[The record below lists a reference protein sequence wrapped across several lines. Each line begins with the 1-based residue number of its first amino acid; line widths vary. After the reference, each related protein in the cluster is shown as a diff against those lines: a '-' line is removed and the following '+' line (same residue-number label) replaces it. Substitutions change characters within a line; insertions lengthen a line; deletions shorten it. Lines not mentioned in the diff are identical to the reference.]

1 MKNSSAYKIIILL
14 TTSACMV
21 QWPGHASA
29 QNSANVPAGG
39 SAKISS
45 NKSFRDCA
53 DCPHMVTIPGGSFSM
68 GSAATEVGRRKDGD
82 PAHPV
87 KISTFAMG
95 KTEITRGQFAQFVK
109 ATGYTTG
116 NKCWIIDN
124 GKYEDRSGNWGR
136 IGFKQDNNHPVVCI
150 SWNDANAY
158 TKWLARK
165 TGKPYRLPSEAEWEY
180 AARGKTLTARYW
192 GESPN
197 AACTY
202 ANVAD
207 KTIKE
212 TIKVANA
219 WKGHNCKD
227 GFAYTAPV
235 GSFKANAYGLNDM
248 LGNVWEWTQ
257 DSYHKNYEGAPADGS
272 AWQDEEEKRVLR
284 GGSWYDAP
292 RFVRSAGRDKAMP
305 DSRYDNIGFRVVRML
320 P

>member
-1 MKNSSAYKIIILL
+1 
-14 TTSACMV
+14 
-21 QWPGHASA
+21 
-29 QNSANVPAGG
+29 
-39 SAKISS
+39 
-45 NKSFRDCA
+45 
-53 DCPHMVTIPGGSFSM
+53 MVTIPGGSFSM

-257 DSYHKNYEGAPADGS
+257 DNYHKNYVGAPADGS

-305 DSRYDNIGFRVVRML
+305 DSRYDNIGFRVARML